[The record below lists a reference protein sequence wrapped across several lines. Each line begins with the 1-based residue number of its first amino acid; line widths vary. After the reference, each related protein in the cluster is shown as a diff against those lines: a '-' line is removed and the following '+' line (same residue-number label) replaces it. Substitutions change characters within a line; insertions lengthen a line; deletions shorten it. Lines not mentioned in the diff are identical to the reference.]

1 MRKQMRLFMV
11 LSVLVFVACQGGK
24 ATLTLDKDTFA
35 CGEEIAVTFTAPSS
49 FTEKAWVG
57 IIPSEVPHGSESQND
72 QHDIAYRYL
81 DKQVAGVL
89 DFYAPGKAGNYDFR
103 MNDTDDDGKEVAS
116 VSFTVKVVTEGAK
129 LSLDK
134 DTYAPGEEIRLNF
147 VAPAVFGPKAWIGII
162 PSDVPHGSEDE
173 NDRHDIAYQYLDKRT
188 QALLVFTAPEE
199 PGSYDFRMHDT
210 DDNGNEITYIEFTVK

>member
-11 LSVLVFVACQGGK
+11 LSILIFIACQGGK
-24 ATLTLDKDTFA
+24 ATLTLDKNTFA

-81 DKQVAGVL
+81 DKQVSGVL
-89 DFYAPGKAGNYDFR
+89 DFYAPGKAGNYDVR

-134 DTYAPGEEIRLNF
+134 DTYTPGEEIRLNF
-147 VAPAVFGPKAWIGII
+147 TAPEVFGPKAWIGII

-173 NDRHDIAYQYLDKRT
+173 NDRHDLAYQYLDKRT
-188 QALLVFTAPEE
+188 QALLVFNAPEE

>member
-11 LSVLVFVACQGGK
+11 LSILVFIACQGGK
-24 ATLTLDKDTFA
+24 ATLTLDKNTFA

-81 DKQVAGVL
+81 DKQVSGVL
-89 DFYAPGKAGNYDFR
+89 DFYAPGKAGNYDVR

-134 DTYAPGEEIRLNF
+134 DTYTPGEEIRLNF
-147 VAPAVFGPKAWIGII
+147 TAPEVFGPKAWIGII

-173 NDRHDIAYQYLDKRT
+173 NDRHDLAYQYLDKRT
-188 QALLVFTAPEE
+188 QALLVFNAPEE